1 MAKKNDFE
9 YLEKFSDYT
18 KYFLSCEQDFDRF
31 KIDKINIALI
41 KIFNSILFE
50 QNERTKNKKVAY
62 LIFWIN
68 FIIERLDRQIE
79 EPLLT
84 TIITIA
90 DKLDLQQLIQ
100 FTAKELPFDFST
112 ELNYETRKIFD
123 NEMALTDSQIDMLLA
138 ILMRKSMIVSAPT
151 SYGKTG
157 TILKSLLLAIDK
169 CYIKNII
176 VILPT
181 KSLINEYRKNIN
193 AYFSNRLDEI
203 TVSEAPYIIPNS
215 GKVIFLFTQERFLIF
230 NNTFKDFEFDFAV
243 FDEVQDLA
251 NMTKSHD
258 NERSVLLAK
267 AIAIINSYQTPMV
280 FLMPYI
286 NDPYDSFIS
295 KFITLDKKNLVIVDK
310 LFSPTSSI
318 KYLIR
323 KEKGQFYL
331 SDVTYNRGYYN
342 EPCQTKLAICDINK
356 GDKFDSIKYD
366 LYKICASP
374 QVNCLSDKN
383 LYFCKKGEIS
393 EIVKLFVSNI
403 NETPQLTQRKAA
415 LINYLSD
422 YIDNDFELIE
432 FIKQGVAI
440 HNGDLDA
447 FTKRQIETIFLDV
460 KSGLNHIF
468 CTSTLLKGVN
478 LNANNLFFLAAR
490 GRFDNAEL
498 DKKNLLGRVGR
509 LGSCLQGRIFRFFVE
524 SRMLK
529 FDTVRKELNASSEPC
544 DFPKSQFELPEQNRR
559 TKTLRT
565 YLSDKKINNEITRDA
580 KEKEEDSIDCFDYF
594 LGLEQSHLVKE
605 KIKHKSE
612 AEIKEIIHSL
622 KLCNYESY
630 EKIVEIL
637 ADLYDWANSD
647 DETLSKRMIKTKFT
661 ARLFHNIAIGT
672 TIKKMITNTFE
683 ITRKNGEQPY
693 VVTTLKGKIRVWF
706 LSNEEY
712 NKYSIEHGLNI
723 RNYNS
728 EDKNILIYGTMAD
741 VNDII
746 EYRLKVYLQ
755 DLYYRLGEITSERSQ
770 DLESF
775 LTHSIV
781 GNKKKIGLKNIGIV
795 DDFAINSLCEQSQ
808 LFDKNEEPLLP
819 DIIEFAKSLK
829 EDDPIK
835 YSIKDIFGEI

>member
-1 MAKKNDFE
+1 
-9 YLEKFSDYT
+9 
-18 KYFLSCEQDFDRF
+18 
-31 KIDKINIALI
+31 
-41 KIFNSILFE
+41 
-50 QNERTKNKKVAY
+50 
-62 LIFWIN
+62 
-68 FIIERLDRQIE
+68 
-79 EPLLT
+79 
-84 TIITIA
+84 
-90 DKLDLQQLIQ
+90 
-100 FTAKELPFDFST
+100 
-112 ELNYETRKIFD
+112 
-123 NEMALTDSQIDMLLA
+123 MALTDSQIDMLLA
-138 ILMRKSMIVSAPT
+138 ILMRKNMIVSAPT

-157 TILKSLLLAIDK
+157 TILKSLLLALDK
-169 CYIKNII
+169 NYIKNFL

-193 AYFSNRLDEI
+193 SYFCDKLDEI
-203 TVSEAPYIIPNS
+203 TVSEAPYIIPNANK
-215 GKVIFLFTQERFLIF
+215 GIFLFTQERYLIF
-230 NNTFKDFEFDFAV
+230 NNTFKDFEFDYAV

-251 NMTKSHD
+251 NVTKTRD

-267 AIAIINSYQTPMV
+267 SISIINSYQTPMV

-286 NDPYDSFIS
+286 NDPYNSFIS
-295 KFITLDKKNLVIVDK
+295 KFITLDKNNLVVIDK

-323 KEKGQFYL
+323 KERGQFYL
-331 SDVTYNRGYYN
+331 SDVTFNRGYFN
-342 EPCQTKLAICDINK
+342 EPCQTQLAICDINE

-383 LYFCKKGEIS
+383 LYFCKKDEIS
-393 EIVKLFVSNI
+393 EIVKLFVRNI

-422 YIDNDFELIE
+422 YIDKDFELIE

-440 HNGDLDA
+440 HNGDLDT
-447 FTKRQIETIFLDV
+447 FTKRQIETIFLDD

-478 LNANNLFFLAAR
+478 LNANNLFFLAR
-490 GRFDNAEL
+490 KGRFDNAEL

-524 SRMLK
+524 SRILK
-529 FDTVRKELNASSEPC
+529 FGTVRKELNASSEPC

-559 TKTLRT
+559 SKTLRT
-565 YLSDKKINNEITRDA
+565 YLSDNKVNNEITRDA
-580 KEKEEDSIDCFDYF
+580 KGKEDGIDCFDYF
-594 LGLEQSHLVKE
+594 LGLEQSRLVKE

-612 AEIKEIIHSL
+612 AEIQEIIHSL
-622 KLCNYESY
+622 KLSNYECY
-630 EKIVEIL
+630 EKVVEIL
-637 ADLYDWANSD
+637 ADLYDWSKSD

-661 ARLFHNIAIGT
+661 TRLFYNVAIGT
-672 TIKKMITNTFE
+672 TIKKLLANTFE
-683 ITRKNGEQPY
+683 ITRKNGERPY
-693 VVTTLKGKIRVWF
+693 VVTTSKGKTGVWF
-706 LSNEEY
+706 LSDEEY
-712 NKYSIEHGLNI
+712 TKYSSEGGLKI
-723 RNYNS
+723 KNYS
-728 EDKNILIYGTMAD
+728 AADKNILIYGTMS
-741 VNDII
+741 DINNLI

-755 DLYYRLGEITSERSQ
+755 DLYYRIGKVTKERSQ

-795 DDFAINSLCEQSQ
+795 DDFAINSLCDQPQ
-808 LFDKNEEPLLP
+808 LFDKNENPLVP
-819 DIIEFAKSLK
+819 NIIEFSKSLN

-835 YSIKDIFGEI
+835 YSIKDIFGES